1 MYLITFFYPSG
12 NIYCWYI
19 LLVTCNQSD
28 VLAGHCVLQIG
39 DYGQREGAASEP
51 KHNIFK
57 FVLFN
62 WQFDTKNTDTH
73 DKKTA
78 KHQFQE

>member
-1 MYLITFFYPSG
+1 M
-12 NIYCWYI
+12 
-19 LLVTCNQSD
+19 
-28 VLAGHCVLQIG
+28 LAGHCVLQIG